1 MDAGLLARTLTA
13 VASQAALGTVTH
25 RQPKYSLHN
34 PLSIVGYSVNNKKTK
49 MQTQTA
55 QNIDLGLSVIC
66 AVASPGQ
73 TLTSREIAEFLDC
86 SVGNIKYIQAKALKK
101 LRENKTLQAYFEDT
115 KITEIKPYEHTKRY

>member
-25 RQPKYSLHN
+25 QQPKYSLHN
-34 PLSIVGYSVNNKKTK
+34 PLSIVSYSVNNKKTK

-73 TLTSREIAEFLDC
+73 TLTSREIAEFCDC